1 MKVSR
6 LCGQYVISG
15 SEYDPPRHAFMATK
29 PLLFSGGS
37 FLLCLVVRSP
47 KQERLSYVK

>member
-1 MKVSR
+1 MTLHRKVFMGYRLPYAATSR
-6 LCGQYVISG
+6 L
-15 SEYDPPRHAFMATK
+15 HA
-29 PLLFSGGS
+29 LLDLTPAIFGGGF